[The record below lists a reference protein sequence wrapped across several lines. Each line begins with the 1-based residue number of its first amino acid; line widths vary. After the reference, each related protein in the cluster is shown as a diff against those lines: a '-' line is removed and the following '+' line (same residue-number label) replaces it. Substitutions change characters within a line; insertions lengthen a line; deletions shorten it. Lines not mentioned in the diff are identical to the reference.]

1 MKQKKV
7 YPTNLFIRFLVHIIF
22 TLFTCYYRVKKQ
34 LPKEVENLNPPYLIL
49 ANHVGFWDPFVIG
62 YYLPHFIHFVSSDA
76 VFRNPLLRFFLTRL
90 GAIPKKKNM
99 RDSQVIRDIASII
112 KQGENVGIFPEA
124 VRTWSGSTSPMDTS
138 IGKLIKMLKVP
149 VVVPILKGMNLLHP
163 RWSYKLR
170 SYPLEVE
177 YKLLFTKEDVIN
189 LNPDELYKRLTDAIA
204 HDEVAYQQ
212 RRMKKINSDSRAEYI
227 NHALYLCPN
236 CLSIDSFVAFG
247 NDFHCK
253 QCGYSIHIDDYGF
266 FSRNGNGNVHFD
278 NIRDWFNWE
287 EKTFIQIILEE
298 YNRQNHEALFTD
310 KNMRI
315 YKNNLS
321 GKLVEIGMA
330 NVSLYIDKIIVDFF
344 DRESLEFN
352 LCDLQTIN
360 PQTKERLEIYYNK
373 EAYRV
378 EGTQPGVSA
387 LKWEVAVNT
396 IWKEM
401 GLDSKMVPYIRI

>member
-1 MKQKKV
+1 
-7 YPTNLFIRFLVHIIF
+7 
-22 TLFTCYYRVKKQ
+22 
-34 LPKEVENLNPPYLIL
+34 
-49 ANHVGFWDPFVIG
+49 
-62 YYLPHFIHFVSSDA
+62 
-76 VFRNPLLRFFLTRL
+76 
-90 GAIPKKKNM
+90 
-99 RDSQVIRDIASII
+99 
-112 KQGENVGIFPEA
+112 
-124 VRTWSGSTSPMDTS
+124 
-138 IGKLIKMLKVP
+138 
-149 VVVPILKGMNLLHP
+149 
-163 RWSYKLR
+163 
-170 SYPLEVE
+170 
-177 YKLLFTKEDVIN
+177 
-189 LNPDELYKRLTDAIA
+189 
-204 HDEVAYQQ
+204 
-212 RRMKKINSDSRAEYI
+212 MKKINSDSRAEYI